1 MKVNFRF
8 RAGVGV
14 DRTAAEHPQLTKTFS
29 VVPPETEGPCVHFH
43 QPPGAAACYRLI
55 CHHKIKKARTWGQLE
70 GRDAVKVCDRVWAAA
85 GTSHAAGLG
94 LRPRIMLQ
102 WGRRKMRGSPKRTFS
117 LEGRPKS
124 TSGAAYMN
132 VPAKAWHD
140 EKNSARDRP
149 MSDTLAC
156 PSSVSRMLPGLTSLQ
171 RMNVSASARVLLSAQ
186 HC

>member
-1 MKVNFRF
+1 MKINFRF
-8 RAGVGV
+8 RAGAGVG
-14 DRTAAEHPQLTKTFS
+14 RTAAGHPQLTKTLQYCAAEQKAHAS
-29 VVPPETEGPCVHFH
+29 TSS
-43 QPPGAAACYRLI
+43 QAPGAAAYYRLI

-70 GRDAVKVCDRVWAAA
+70 GRDAVKVCDRIWAAA

-94 LRPRIMLQ
+94 LRTRIMLQ

-117 LEGRPKS
+117 LEGRPRS